1 MSSLDTEFH
10 RRLAKQ
16 LNEATDVEIR
26 TLASGALDHYQY
38 KNTCGRLKAFQE
50 VAEMCQQIEDNINQ
64 GK

>member
-1 MSSLDTEFH
+1 MDGEMH
-10 RRLAKQ
+10 
-16 LNEATDVEIR
+16 N
-26 TLASGALDHYQY
+26 LASGALDHYQY